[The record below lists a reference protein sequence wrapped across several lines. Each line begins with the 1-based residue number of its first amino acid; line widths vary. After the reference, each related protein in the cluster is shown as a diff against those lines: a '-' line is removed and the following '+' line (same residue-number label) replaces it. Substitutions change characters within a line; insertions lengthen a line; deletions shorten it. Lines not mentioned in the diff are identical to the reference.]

1 MQDSDV
7 YLLIKNGVF
16 WYTRASTAT
25 YYVEILVLNL
35 LFAGFFLRDAPLSI
49 MNESDDID
57 AVHLSPINGKSDEP
71 RRFSAGVWGQT
82 ESWGQ
87 G

>member
-57 AVHLSPINGKSDEP
+57 AVHLSTINGKSDEP
-71 RRFSAGVWGQT
+71 RRFSAGV
-82 ESWGQ
+82 
-87 G
+87 